1 MKDQYLDKYRKMGL
15 KISYY
20 RKLKGL
26 TQEQLAER
34 IDKNLAFIGA
44 VEAPNVNRTISL
56 DTLFDIACVLGI
68 PAYKF
73 LSLRVVP
80 DHIHHSFLQAVRA
93 YLSYRF
99 P

>member
-20 RKLKGL
+20 RKLKCL

-73 LSLRVVP
+73 LME
-80 DHIHHSFLQAVRA
+80 DD
-93 YLSYRF
+93 
-99 P
+99 

>member
-1 MKDQYLDKYRKMGL
+1 MKDQYLDKYRRMGL

-44 VEAPNVNRTISL
+44 VEAPNVDRTISL
-56 DTLFDIACVLGI
+56 DNAPPKAFTEQRYSKKARYAADGE
-68 PAYKF
+68 
-73 LSLRVVP
+73 
-80 DHIHHSFLQAVRA
+80 QAARE
-93 YLSYRF
+93 YPIS
-99 P
+99 PI

>member
-44 VEAPNVNRTISL
+44 VEAPNVDRTISL

-73 LSLRVVP
+73 LM
-80 DHIHHSFLQAVRA
+80 DED
-93 YLSYRF
+93 
-99 P
+99 